1 MITRKGFT
9 LLEILIALL
18 IFVILSI
25 VTTTTLYMV
34 FSSRDKVN
42 VQADRLKQLQMAL
55 SIIERDIEQ
64 FDNRQVHVNQWQF
77 KPSLI
82 GRGDY
87 LEFTRGGIFTPLTNK
102 PHSSLQ
108 RIALLYKNHQLIR
121 RTWPRLDTPN
131 DENYSDKV
139 LLDDINSFQFGYLDK
154 NLTVLSEINN
164 AALNVTQQQQKATP
178 LPKAIQINL
187 SFKTWGKM
195 SLLFILP
202 EGNYGAHDA
211 NKI

>member
-1 MITRKGFT
+1 MTRNGFT

-42 VQADRLKQLQMAL
+42 IQADRLKQLQMAL

-77 KPSLI
+77 KPSLL
-82 GRGDY
+82 GKVDY
-87 LEFTRGGIFTPLTNK
+87 LEFTRGGIFTPLVDN

-131 DENYSDKV
+131 NKNYSDRV
-139 LLDDINSFQFGYLDK
+139 LLDNIKSFQFGYLDK
-154 NLTVLSEINN
+154 HLSVLSEINN
-164 AALNVTQQQQKATP
+164 ATLNVTQQQQKSVA

-202 EGNYGAHDA
+202 EGNYGARDD
-211 NKI
+211 NKA